1 MFWYNERQALI
12 VAEDLLDGDAAMA
25 DAMDV
30 RAYSW
35 SELGADTQKRYLE
48 QARSLLS
55 AQTPLDL
62 SRPLK
67 MRDGVL
73 VTNARLSDDGIMIY
87 VDIPAWRSTASW
99 SIDGRSSEDGEDP
112 MELIY
117 ADSESDKVAFGCVS
131 DPQ

>member
-35 SELGADTQKRYLE
+35 SELGADTQTRYLE

-73 VTNARLSDDGIMIY
+73 VTNSDGTDLCRLRI
-87 VDIPAWRSTASW
+87 R
-99 SIDGRSSEDGEDP
+99 
-112 MELIY
+112 
-117 ADSESDKVAFGCVS
+117 
-131 DPQ
+131 